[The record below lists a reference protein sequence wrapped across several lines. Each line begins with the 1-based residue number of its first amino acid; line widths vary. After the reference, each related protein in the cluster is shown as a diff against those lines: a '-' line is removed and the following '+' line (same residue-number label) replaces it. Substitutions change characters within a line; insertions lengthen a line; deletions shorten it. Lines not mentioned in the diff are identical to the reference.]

1 MAASYFDTNHE
12 LFSDVNTFIGAL
24 KGDANLTAG
33 EQAELT
39 RIDARTEW
47 RPRDINSFL
56 RILGDSMRRKTG
68 V

>member
-12 LFSDVNTFIGAL
+12 LFADVNTFISAL

-39 RIDARTEW
+39 RIDARTIW

-56 RILGDSMRRKTG
+56 RITGDSLRRKSGT
-68 V
+68 